1 MVQNDFRFLLPRNDL
16 PLETRTLL
24 TVSALKKTN
33 LFFSGNPKI
42 FIFWGG
48 EGKKILF
55 LGKAVCPIVYT
66 LLCFVFCAQI
76 YNIHDNIQP

>member
-42 FIFWGG
+42 FIFLG

-66 LLCFVFCAQI
+66 LLRFVFCEQI
-76 YNIHDNIQP
+76 YNIHENIQP